1 MHRYWD
7 SVVRPILEITKPKS
21 IVEIGVNEGKNTL
34 QLIEYCE
41 KHNSQLYSIDPY
53 KADILDSY
61 DEHPNF
67 HFVKDIS
74 LNALYRFE
82 NFDMVL
88 LDGDHNWY
96 TVYHELL
103 LIEKNCDRFPL
114 IIAHDI
120 GWPYGRRDL
129 YYNPELIPK
138 EYLKPYKNDGLVLGT
153 SELSQVGGLNRHLNN
168 CVYENNYKNGVLTA
182 IEDFLSESQQ
192 SLKLFTYPAYH
203 GLGIIYSNEYNYLV
217 NHLEK
222 FNVQVLQDLEKI
234 RVQGLL
240 QTSEFKNT
248 NNQLTIKIN
257 ELENMEILLKR
268 EISILKEENFKIED
282 TLNNVEKTNNQ
293 ILREKEEI
301 LNEKEKAIFKLEEE
315 LILSKRKMIELENN
329 ILIKDQEIDLHLNSI
344 KYQIGNE
351 FISCYYRPINLLSLP
366 FKLLRLYKDGKN
378 KKNRYKTPSTFV
390 QKKKNEMKY
399 EVSIVICVHNA
410 LEDLKICLESLYSKK
425 TVPFNLII
433 VDDGSDS
440 ITKEF
445 LDKKRSKYNYSL
457 FTNDSALGY
466 TISAN
471 KGIKVADSRYVILL
485 NSDTIV
491 TYRWLEKL
499 IECMESDES
508 NGIVGPLS
516 NAASWQSVP
525 RLKDGDDWSLN
536 PLNGLTIEQMAKIVK
551 DASNKNFPEV
561 PLINGF
567 CYMISKKVI
576 DTIGLLD
583 EETFPKGYGE
593 EDDYSFRAS
602 NAGFKL
608 RVADNC
614 YIYHAKSK
622 SFTPEGRKKIISKSK
637 ELLLEK
643 HSKQKV
649 LNAVNLLSSDSY
661 LGNLRSKI
669 ETKCSEIYTRAKN
682 IEQTDGKDYKV
693 VVYTAIFGDYDEL
706 KEPIVKV
713 DGVDYICFTNNP
725 RVSSEGWKVIHVEED
740 KSIDLVRNAR
750 KVKILAHKYLP
761 DYDYSVWMDA
771 NFQIL
776 DNPVRLINEH
786 LKVSNLAAF
795 KHSGGRTCVYSEA
808 DACIRLGKDD
818 PDIIKRQMEIYNLE
832 GYPEFN
838 GLVETGVLL
847 RKHKEPELVESM
859 ELWWTQI
866 QQFSRRDQ
874 LSFNYVMWKMNY
886 DFKIIEDYIRD
897 NFCFVWTPHK

>member
-1 MHRYWD
+1 
-7 SVVRPILEITKPKS
+7 
-21 IVEIGVNEGKNTL
+21 
-34 QLIEYCE
+34 
-41 KHNSQLYSIDPY
+41 
-53 KADILDSY
+53 
-61 DEHPNF
+61 
-67 HFVKDIS
+67 
-74 LNALYRFE
+74 
-82 NFDMVL
+82 
-88 LDGDHNWY
+88 
-96 TVYHELL
+96 
-103 LIEKNCDRFPL
+103 
-114 IIAHDI
+114 
-120 GWPYGRRDL
+120 
-129 YYNPELIPK
+129 
-138 EYLKPYKNDGLVLGT
+138 
-153 SELSQVGGLNRHLNN
+153 
-168 CVYENNYKNGVLTA
+168 
-182 IEDFLSESQQ
+182 
-192 SLKLFTYPAYH
+192 
-203 GLGIIYSNEYNYLV
+203 
-217 NHLEK
+217 
-222 FNVQVLQDLEKI
+222 
-234 RVQGLL
+234 
-240 QTSEFKNT
+240 
-248 NNQLTIKIN
+248 
-257 ELENMEILLKR
+257 
-268 EISILKEENFKIED
+268 
-282 TLNNVEKTNNQ
+282 
-293 ILREKEEI
+293 
-301 LNEKEKAIFKLEEE
+301 
-315 LILSKRKMIELENN
+315 
-329 ILIKDQEIDLHLNSI
+329 
-344 KYQIGNE
+344 
-351 FISCYYRPINLLSLP
+351 
-366 FKLLRLYKDGKN
+366 
-378 KKNRYKTPSTFV
+378 
-390 QKKKNEMKY
+390 MKY